1 MKKSIILLTLSLLCG
16 MNVWAQLRVNS
27 EGSVYA
33 KRTVET
39 MNTILGVGPAT
50 YNQYYNYNYGI
61 HTWVPNDK
69 SFNIAIYGA
78 SSSNNEA
85 LNTGRTFGVYG
96 CAGKATNGY
105 NYGVFGYLY
114 GNKNGAGV
122 VGTIYDSDSAGMHI
136 NGKYAGYFSGETRV
150 DGTMISTSLVNP
162 SDIRLKDNI
171 VSLSTLGEKSS
182 TLDNVL
188 GMNVISYNNKSQPR
202 MSEAEGDTARAI
214 PSMLDSKMDAKRH
227 YGLSAQELQTIY
239 PDLVET
245 GQDGYLAINYIELV
259 PILIRSIQELKAE
272 LDEVKGF
279 NGDAAMSRGVGTAV
293 SKMATSGNV
302 LYQNT
307 PNPFKEQTT
316 IRFKLA
322 DNVQNAAIY
331 IFDMAGKL
339 LKRLPISSDET
350 SVSINGWELGEGMFL
365 YTLMVNRREIE
376 TKRMIISK

>member
-1 MKKSIILLTLSLLCG
+1 MKKSIIFLTLFLLCG

-27 EGSVYA
+27 GGSVYA

-69 SFNIAIYGA
+69 SFNIAIYG
-78 SSSNNEA
+78 SSSP
-85 LNTGRTFGVYG
+85 TSGVMSSGRTFGVYG
-96 CAGKATNGY
+96 SAGMAASGY
-105 NYGVFGYLY
+105 NYGVY
-114 GNKNGAGV
+114 GFLSGDNNGAAVFGSISSSSGV
-122 VGTIYDSDSAGMHI
+122 DTG
-136 NGKYAGYFSGETRV
+136 GKYAGYFDGPIRVSGKLTATTV
-150 DGTMISTSLVNP
+150 VNL

-171 VSLSTLGEKSS
+171 VSLSSFGEKSS

-188 GMNVISYNNKSQPR
+188 GMNVISYNYKSQPR
-202 MSEAEGDTARAI
+202 RSEAEGDTARAI
-214 PSMLDSKMDAKRH
+214 HAKLDSKADAKRH

-279 NGDAAMSRGVGTAV
+279 DGDAAMSRGFSTAV
-293 SKMATSGNV
+293 SQMTAVSGNV

-322 DNVQNAAIY
+322 DNAQNAAIC
-331 IFDMAGKL
+331 IFDMTGKL
-339 LKRLPISSDET
+339 LRRLPVSSDEM

-365 YTLMVNRREIE
+365 YTLMVNGRDID
-376 TKRMIISK
+376 TKRMIITK

>member
-1 MKKSIILLTLSLLCG
+1 M
-16 MNVWAQLRVNS
+16 WAQLRVNS
-27 EGSVYA
+27 VGNVYA

-39 MNTILGVGPAT
+39 MNTMLGVGPAA
-50 YNQYYNYNYGI
+50 YGYYNSYNFGI
-61 HTWVPNDK
+61 HAYTPVSK
-69 SFNIAIYGA
+69 SYNVAIYGSSSPFSGVA
-78 SSSNNEA
+78 SS
-85 LNTGRTFGVYG
+85 GRTFGVYG
-96 CAGKATNGY
+96 SAGKATSGY
-105 NYGVFGYLY
+105 NYGVY
-114 GNKNGAGV
+114 GFLSGDNNGAAVFGSISSSLGV
-122 VGTIYDSDSAGMHI
+122 DTG
-136 NGKYAGYFSGETRV
+136 GKYAGYFDGPVRVSGTLTATTV
-150 DGTMISTSLVNP
+150 VNL

-171 VSLSTLGEKSS
+171 VSLSSFGEKSS

-188 GMNVISYNNKSQPR
+188 GMNVISYNYKSQPR
-202 MSEAEGDTARAI
+202 MSEAEGDTARSI
-214 PSMLDSKMDAKRH
+214 STMLDTKVDAKRH

-279 NGDAAMSRGVGTAV
+279 DGDAAMSRGFSTAV
-293 SKMATSGNV
+293 SQMTAVSGNV

-322 DNVQNAAIY
+322 DNAQNAAIC
-331 IFDMAGKL
+331 IFDMTGKL
-339 LKRLPISSDET
+339 LRRLPVSSDET

-365 YTLMVNRREIE
+365 YTLMVNGRDID
-376 TKRMIISK
+376 TKRMIITK